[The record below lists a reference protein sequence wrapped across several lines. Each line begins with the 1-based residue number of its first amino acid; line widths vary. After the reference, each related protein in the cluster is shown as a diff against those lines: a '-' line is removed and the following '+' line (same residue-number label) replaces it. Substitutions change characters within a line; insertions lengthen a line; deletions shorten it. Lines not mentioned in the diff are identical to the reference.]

1 MSAITSLLLRS
12 PLHRLRSK
20 SWAIVSVDGGEPAVV
35 RYHRDGDRLVV
46 LGGSSQDWWR
56 SIPSEGSTTVTVRLA
71 GTTSSGAASFLEG
84 EALDEAMVAYLHT
97 NPGAWAELGVT
108 PTATGDD
115 VAAAARE
122 AAVVAIDLR

>member
-1 MSAITSLLLRS
+1 M
-12 PLHRLRSK
+12 
-20 SWAIVSVDGGEPAVV
+20 SVDGGEPAVV

-46 LGGSSQDWWR
+46 LGGSSQGWWR
-56 SIPSEGSTTVTVRLA
+56 TIPSEGSATVTVRLA

-97 NPGAWAELGVT
+97 NPGAWSELGVT

-115 VAAAARE
+115 VATAARE